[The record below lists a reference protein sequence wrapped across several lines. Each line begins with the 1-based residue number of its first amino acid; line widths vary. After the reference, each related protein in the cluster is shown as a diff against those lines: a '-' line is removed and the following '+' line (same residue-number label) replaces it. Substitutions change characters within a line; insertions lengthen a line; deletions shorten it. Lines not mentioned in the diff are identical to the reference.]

1 MGPNLTRPN
10 SKILQNYGDSNM
22 TPPLRDTHNRMAK
35 RKNTVK
41 MIKQLFKKCKESGQS
56 EYLALLNWRNTPTEG
71 VDTSPAQRFFGRR
84 CKTKL
89 PCTKAL
95 LKPNYPTERD
105 LQALAAQKQ
114 KQKFYYDRH
123 TKPLKSIVP
132 GETVRMRLPGES
144 QWSRGTCTKQV
155 DPRSYI
161 VQVGSRQY
169 RRNRRHILQTPE
181 SEDPQ
186 PRIDQYLDDQGMN
199 SQSNGHSEQ
208 PPPSPDSLSTNPP
221 ETLPTELR
229 VPDSSEVNIPLRR
242 SKRTRKPPPLD
253 VGLCTL
259 LNQLVSFC
267 FLLPSVV
274 HVYYSAR
281 GQQFLFSSF
290 VSDDVII
297 VKLSLF
303 FLLLAINLMFCLFWF
318 RFFFVFFLRGEM

>member
-1 MGPNLTRPN
+1 
-10 SKILQNYGDSNM
+10 
-22 TPPLRDTHNRMAK
+22 
-35 RKNTVK
+35 
-41 MIKQLFKKCKESGQS
+41 MIKQLFKKCKESGH

-71 VDTSPAQRFFGRR
+71 VDTSPAQRLANR
-84 CKTKL
+84 KQ
-89 PCTKAL
+89 
-95 LKPNYPTERD
+95 PNYPTERD

-242 SKRTRKPPPLD
+242 SKRTRKPPPWMSD
-253 VGLCTL
+253 Y
-259 LNQLVSFC
+259 
-267 FLLPSVV
+267 V
-274 HVYYSAR
+274 HS
-281 GQQFLFSSF
+281 
-290 VSDDVII
+290 
-297 VKLSLF
+297 
-303 FLLLAINLMFCLFWF
+303 
-318 RFFFVFFLRGEM
+318 